1 MLSIMETLGKWAETF
16 KEFII
21 RNHTN
26 PFLWAGIILI
36 ALAIF
41 GIVYSALHKD

>member
-1 MLSIMETLGKWAETF
+1 MLSIMETLEKWAETF

-21 RNHTN
+21 ANHTN

-36 ALAIF
+36 ALVIF